1 MMNPQPE
8 ADGPRKHGVSN
19 EAMIGTHGVGIYAD
33 EPLIAFFQRII
44 HLSVR
49 ILAILM
55 TGVILWGIGDVI

>member
-1 MMNPQPE
+1 MNSRPE
-8 ADGPRKHGVSN
+8 SEGLKKHGAGN
-19 EAMIGTHGVGIYAD
+19 EAMIGAHGMRIYAD

-44 HLSVR
+44 QLSVR